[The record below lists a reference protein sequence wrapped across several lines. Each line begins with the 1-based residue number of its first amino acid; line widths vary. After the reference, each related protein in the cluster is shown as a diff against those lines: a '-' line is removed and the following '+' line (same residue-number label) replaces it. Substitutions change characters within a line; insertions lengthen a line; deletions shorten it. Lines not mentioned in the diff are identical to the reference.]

1 MLALH
6 ANGNKRWFLIKGES
20 IKVKWKGGLIM
31 GIIISVGLQKGGV
44 GKSTTTAITAYL
56 LSKKNKVL
64 AVDFD
69 SQGNLSQM
77 LTQKNIYDFA
87 EKTIL
92 EACLNLDPVP
102 YIYEIHD
109 NLHILPAEDRLAI
122 LSRYIHRDKHPFS
135 VLRKTLSKV
144 KEEYDFIL
152 VDLPPNLGDQT
163 LNGLIASDYA
173 VVILQSDPFALD
185 ALDRYLETLQLA
197 QQYNP
202 DLRLAGILTTM
213 INSRASLDAAILQK
227 ARNDYEDLVFKSVIK
242 RRSRIKEFSL
252 EGIQDRTKADREA
265 LEQYRA
271 FTEELI
277 GRVV

>member
-1 MLALH
+1 
-6 ANGNKRWFLIKGES
+6 
-20 IKVKWKGGLIM
+20 M
-31 GIIISVGLQKGGV
+31 GITISVGLQKGGV

-56 LSKKNKVL
+56 LSKKHKVL

-87 EKTIL
+87 EKTVL

-122 LSRYIHRDKHPFS
+122 LSRYIHREKNPFS
-135 VLRKTLSKV
+135 VLQKTLSKV
-144 KEEYDFIL
+144 KDKYDFIL
-152 VDLPPNLGDQT
+152 IDLPPNLGDQT
-163 LNGLIASDYA
+163 LNGLVASDYA

-185 ALDRYLETLQLA
+185 ALDRYLETLQIT
-197 QQYNP
+197 QQKHNP

-227 ARNDYEDLVFKSVIK
+227 ARNDYEDLVFRSVIK

-252 EGIQDRTKADREA
+252 EGIRDRTKADQEA

-277 GRVV
+277 GRVI